1 MRVEAQIKLLDLRN
15 LKSFGMFHRFLFVFL
30 QLSAYTAVGQSIQ
43 SPEQFFSYPLGNYF
57 SRHHQVV
64 DYFKQLEKNAPNN
77 ILLSSYG
84 KTTEKRELMVAY
96 ISSEENLKN
105 LESIRQ
111 QHSDLNSNEK
121 IAIVWLSYNVHGNE
135 SSGTEAA
142 MQTAYELITQKQ
154 DWLKNTLVILDPCI
168 NPDGRDRY
176 VNWYNQY
183 NNKSYNVDPES
194 AEHNEPWPSGRPN
207 HYLFD
212 LNRDWAWLT
221 QTESK
226 QRISVYN
233 QWLPHVHVDF
243 HEQGINEPYY
253 FAPAAEPYHEVI
265 TDWQR
270 EFQTGIGRNNAKYFD
285 QNGWF
290 YFTKEIFDLLYPSY
304 GDTYPTYNGAIGMTY
319 EQGGSGRGGLGV
331 INDEG
336 DTLTLKARIQH
347 HHIAGLSTVEY
358 ASLNSQKLISEFQ
371 SFSKNKNYKY
381 KSFVVG
387 GNNDNLMALR
397 NLLDAHKITY
407 TFGNGGT
414 VKGWD
419 YATSKA
425 GSIKTTG
432 KHLIISTNQQKGT
445 LVNVLFEPKT
455 KLADSLTYD
464 ITAWSLPYAYGLEA
478 VASEA
483 LISGTTEEKEQ
494 ISNVVVKDAYA
505 YLADWNSMND
515 ARFLSALLQKGIR
528 VRYAENPFVLNKI
541 VYARGT
547 MIISKGDNIP
557 GFGTELIEIA
567 NSMQVQLTHTPTG
580 MVDSGSDFGAYS
592 VKLIPKQRVALLSG
606 SSTSSLSTGEVWHF
620 FEEQLKYP
628 LTMLDIN
635 DFSISTL
642 KNFDVL
648 VIPEGWYKAFSD
660 ESAMSEL
667 KSWISNGGK
676 VIAIGEAV
684 SHFNSTNGFSLKAKS
699 EEEKSD
705 ESSAERHEHAHI
717 KYSHQEREAIKNT
730 ITGAI
735 FKCKVEQSHPLA
747 FGYPENYFTLKL
759 NASAYEWLENGSNVV
774 FLEDKPELITGFAGS
789 EAIKDLPKTLIFG
802 QESVGSGCLIY
813 MVDNPLFRGFW
824 ENGKLFF
831 VNALFLTNN

>member
-1 MRVEAQIKLLDLRN
+1 MI
-15 LKSFGMFHRFLFVFL
+15 HRFLFIILLFSAHSVF
-30 QLSAYTAVGQSIQ
+30 GQSIQ
-43 SPEQFFSYPLGNYF
+43 SPEQFLAYPLGSYF
-57 SRHHQVV
+57 SRHHQVL
-64 DYFKQLEKNAPNN
+64 DYFKQLEKNAPGN
-77 ILLSSYG
+77 ILLSEYG
-84 KTTEKRELMVAY
+84 NTNEKRELMVAF

-105 LESIRQ
+105 LDAIRQ

-121 IAIVWLSYNVHGNE
+121 VAIVWLSYNVHGNE

-226 QRISVYN
+226 QRIAVYN

-243 HEQGINEPYY
+243 HEQGINQPYY

-270 EFQTGIGRNNAKYFD
+270 EFQNGIGRNNAKYFD

-290 YFTKEIFDLLYPSY
+290 YFTREIFDLLYPSY
-304 GDTYPTYNGAIGMTY
+304 GDTYPTYNGAVGMTY

-331 INDEG
+331 INNEG
-336 DTLTLKARIQH
+336 DTLTLKDRIQH

-358 ASLNSQKLISEFQ
+358 ASLEAQKLISEFH

-387 GNNDNLMALR
+387 GNSDNLIALR
-397 NLLDAHKITY
+397 ELLDAHKITY

-414 VKGWD
+414 VKGFD
-419 YATSKA
+419 YTTNKS
-425 GSIKTTG
+425 GSIKATE
-432 KHLIISTNQQKGT
+432 KHLIISTNQLKGT

-483 LISGTTEEKEQ
+483 LISGTAEKQEPV
-494 ISNVVVKDAYA
+494 SNVVVKGAYA
-505 YLADWNSMND
+505 YLADWNSMHD
-515 ARFLSALLQKGIR
+515 ARFMSALLQKRMR
-528 VRYAENPFVLNKI
+528 VRYAENPFVLNGVK
-541 VYARGT
+541 YERGT
-547 MIISKGDNIP
+547 LIITKGDNSP
-557 GFGTELIEIA
+557 GFATELIEIA
-567 NSMQVQLTHTPTG
+567 NSMQVELTQTPTG
-580 MVDSGSDFGAYS
+580 MVDSGSDFGASS
-592 VKLIPKQRVALLSG
+592 VKLIPNQRVALLSG
-606 SSTSSLSTGEVWHF
+606 SSTSSLNTGEVWHF
-620 FEEQLKYP
+620 FEEQLNYP
-628 LTMLDIN
+628 LTMIDIN
-635 DFSISTL
+635 NFSISSL
-642 KNFDVL
+642 ENFDVL
-648 VIPEGWYKAFSD
+648 LVPEGWYSVFSD
-660 ESAMSEL
+660 ESTMSGL
-667 KSWISNGGK
+667 KSWISTGGK
-676 VIAIGEAV
+676 VIAMGDAV
-684 SHFNSTNGFSLKAKS
+684 SNFNSTNGFSLKAKS

-705 ESSAERHEHAHI
+705 ESTGERHEHAHI
-717 KYSHQEREAIKNT
+717 QYSQQEREAIKET

-747 FGYPENYFTLKL
+747 FGYPESYHTLKL
-759 NASAYEWLENGSNVV
+759 SASAYEWLEDGSNVV
-774 FLEDKPELITGFAGS
+774 YLEDKPELIAGFAGS
-789 EAIKDLPKTLIFG
+789 EATKDLPKTLIFG
-802 QESVGSGCLIY
+802 QENIGSGCVIY